1 MSFKSFVDI
10 YLRDLEPRIKRNTFL
25 TKKHIIETKI
35 LPYFGKRKLDDIR
48 TSDVI
53 QWQNEIMKLKKD
65 NGELFSPTYL
75 KTIHNQLSAIL
86 NHAVNMYGLKDNV
99 ASKAGTM
106 GKEENKEMEFWT
118 QEEFQRFLECV
129 ADKPIS
135 YYAFEMLYWTGIREG
150 ELLALTSEWVVQL
163 LRLQRLKDYVKMF
176 QLRNPQL
183 YVIDAYIHL
192 DEETPYLHL
201 NFVPWVSG
209 CKRGL
214 ETKTSLKA
222 ALATRGFA
230 SVGKGNTEW
239 KQWAEAEKDDIALIM
254 RRYGID
260 WKKKNT
266 HNQHL
271 SVLDYKKQERVKEV
285 AALEE
290 KLEGA
295 QVVLELKEERIES
308 LEKEIEDKHVSIRK
322 EQSEAQKMLDDT
334 KAETRKLQF
343 EGTDL
348 CLKNSELRLE
358 YSENVDKLTDIRK
371 EIEEDQKEA
380 DKWMMISDTAKW
392 QTEQIQIKL
401 EEAERLKKELLGAV
415 DGDDYLKEQVIE
427 LRYQN
432 QILREENRSLK
443 DKLEKEYE
451 FMKQFVIG
459 RINLLEKFME
469 WIGEKVKDVGRGR

>member
-1 MSFKSFVDI
+1 MERTISFMNGKGSIGHSTRSFIADNVDASRTKNNI
-10 YLRDLEPRIKRNTFL
+10 TLIHEDIKQVYHKLFDKALDEYNA
-25 TKKHIIETKI
+25 KQ
-35 LPYFGKRKLDDIR
+35 KRK
-48 TSDVI
+48 
-53 QWQNEIMKLKKD
+53 
-65 NGELFSPTYL
+65 
-75 KTIHNQLSAIL
+75 
-86 NHAVNMYGLKDNV
+86 
-99 ASKAGTM
+99 
-106 GKEENKEMEFWT
+106 
-118 QEEFQRFLECV
+118 
-129 ADKPIS
+129 DKQIKS
-135 YYAFEMLYWTGIREG
+135 YYEKISRSKQEKLFYEVIVQIGNKDDTGAGSSAAEV
-150 ELLALTSEWVVQL
+150 ATWV
-163 LRLQRLKDYVKMF
+163 LKDYVKMF

-183 YVIDAYIHL
+183 YVIGAYIHL
-192 DEETPYLHL
+192 DEETPHLHL

-209 CKRGL
+209 SKRGL

-230 SVGKGNTEW
+230 SEGKGNTEW

-322 EQSEAQKMLDDT
+322 EQSEAQKMLNDT
-334 KAETRKLQF
+334 KAETRKLQL
-343 EGTDL
+343 ETTDL
-348 CLKNSELRLE
+348 RIKNSELRLE
-358 YSENVDKLTDIRK
+358 YYDNLDQLADKQK
-371 EIEEDQKEA
+371 EIEAAQKEA
-380 DKWMMISDTAKW
+380 DKWMMIRDTAKW
-392 QTEQIQIKL
+392 RTEQAQIKL

-432 QILREENRSLK
+432 QMLREENRSLK
-443 DKLEKEYE
+443 DKLEKAYE

-459 RINLLEKFME
+459 EMNLLEKFWE

>member
-1 MSFKSFVDI
+1 MPYPALVTDTKEMFTYMTKEEDFDNGKNISFMNGKGSIGHNTRSFIADNVDASRTKNNI
-10 YLRDLEPRIKRNTFL
+10 TLIHEDIKQVYHKLFDKALDEYNA
-25 TKKHIIETKI
+25 KQ
-35 LPYFGKRKLDDIR
+35 KRKDRQI
-48 TSDVI
+48 
-53 QWQNEIMKLKKD
+53 K
-65 NGELFSPTYL
+65 
-75 KTIHNQLSAIL
+75 
-86 NHAVNMYGLKDNV
+86 
-99 ASKAGTM
+99 
-106 GKEENKEMEFWT
+106 
-118 QEEFQRFLECV
+118 
-129 ADKPIS
+129 S
-135 YYAFEMLYWTGIREG
+135 YYEKISRSKQEKLFYEVIVQIGNKDDTGVGSSAAEVATWG
-150 ELLALTSEWVVQL
+150 
-163 LRLQRLKDYVKMF
+163 LKDYVKMF

-183 YVIDAYIHL
+183 YVIGAYIHL
-192 DEETPYLHL
+192 DEETPHLHL

-230 SVGKGNTEW
+230 SEGKGNTEW

-290 KLEGA
+290 ELEGA

-334 KAETRKLQF
+334 KAETRKLQL
-343 EGTDL
+343 ETTDL
-348 CLKNSELRLE
+348 RLKNSELRLE
-358 YSENVDKLTDIRK
+358 YYDNLDQLADKQK
-371 EIEEDQKEA
+371 EIEAAQKEA
-380 DKWMMISDTAKW
+380 EKWMMIMDTAKW
-392 QTEQIQIKL
+392 QTEQAQMKL
-401 EEAERLKKELLGAV
+401 EEAERLKKELLGVV
-415 DGDDYLKEQVIE
+415 DGVKEQVIE

-432 QILREENRSLK
+432 QMLREENQSLK
-443 DKLEKEYE
+443 DKLEKAYE

-459 RINLLEKFME
+459 GMNLLERFLE

>member
-1 MSFKSFVDI
+1 MERTISFMNGKGSIGHNTRSFIADNVDAS
-10 YLRDLEPRIKRNTFL
+10 RIKNNITLIHEDIKQVYHKLFDKAL
-25 TKKHIIETKI
+25 DEYNAKQ
-35 LPYFGKRKLDDIR
+35 KRK
-48 TSDVI
+48 
-53 QWQNEIMKLKKD
+53 
-65 NGELFSPTYL
+65 
-75 KTIHNQLSAIL
+75 
-86 NHAVNMYGLKDNV
+86 
-99 ASKAGTM
+99 
-106 GKEENKEMEFWT
+106 
-118 QEEFQRFLECV
+118 
-129 ADKPIS
+129 DKQIKS
-135 YYAFEMLYWTGIREG
+135 YYEKISRSKQEKLFYEVIVQIGNKDDTGAGSSAAEV
-150 ELLALTSEWVVQL
+150 ATWV
-163 LRLQRLKDYVKMF
+163 LKDYVKMF

-183 YVIDAYIHL
+183 YVIGAYIHL
-192 DEETPYLHL
+192 DEETPHLHL

-209 CKRGL
+209 SKRGL

-230 SVGKGNTEW
+230 SEGKGNTEW

-322 EQSEAQKMLDDT
+322 EQSEAQKMLNDT
-334 KAETRKLQF
+334 KAETRKLQL
-343 EGTDL
+343 ETTDL
-348 CLKNSELRLE
+348 RIKNSELRLE
-358 YSENVDKLTDIRK
+358 YYDNLDQLADKQK
-371 EIEEDQKEA
+371 EIEAAQKVA
-380 DKWMMISDTAKW
+380 DKWMMIRDTAKW
-392 QTEQIQIKL
+392 RTEQAQIKL

-432 QILREENRSLK
+432 QMLREENRSLK
-443 DKLEKEYE
+443 DKLEKAYE

-459 RINLLEKFME
+459 EMNLLEKFWE